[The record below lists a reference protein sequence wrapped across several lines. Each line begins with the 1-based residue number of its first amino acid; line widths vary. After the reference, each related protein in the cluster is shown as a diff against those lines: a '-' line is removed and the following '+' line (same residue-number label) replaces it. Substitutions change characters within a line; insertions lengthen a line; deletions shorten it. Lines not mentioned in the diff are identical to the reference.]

1 MDRGEK
7 IEIVEQSMEI
17 FISTREKTFRV
28 IYQIFLF
35 NIQGWKF
42 CTRDSFVLG
51 FEMVE
56 RCTRQLIAAIT
67 RSGERGQTGGETLRK
82 ANKLNTFA
90 RACLIAAR
98 YLLGKCTPRRAP
110 ALKLLGF

>member
-1 MDRGEK
+1 MRGEK
-7 IEIVEQSMEI
+7 IEIVEQSIEI

-90 RACLIAAR
+90 RV
-98 YLLGKCTPRRAP
+98 
-110 ALKLLGF
+110 